1 MSGGRQIF
9 RTLAIGVI
17 SLALVIGLTRLVTDM
32 WALLAVAL
40 VLQVLLI
47 WDWVWRYI
55 GRLLTWRQQAAWD
68 AEWDRGWAEQ
78 DAQPT
83 HVAAPP
89 RSAGVVMRASSQS
102 LGIMA
107 ALSAVRTIV
116 EQCQEWHIESIQ
128 VDTLDPTNRR
138 YHLTV
143 RHNRTGALQF
153 LYTVQDVTLFIRQMR
168 GNGQIIPQRG
178 IGRGGDPTAR

>member
-1 MSGGRQIF
+1 MSGGRQVF
-9 RTLAIGVI
+9 RTVAIGVI
-17 SLALVIGLTRLVTDM
+17 SLALVIGLTRLVTNL

-40 VLQVLLI
+40 ALQVFLI
-47 WDWVWRYI
+47 WDWVRRYI
-55 GRLLTWRQQAAWD
+55 GRLLKGRQQADWD

-83 HVAAPP
+83 HIAAHPE
-89 RSAGVVMRASSQS
+89 SARVMMRTSSQS

-107 ALSAVRTIV
+107 ALSAARAIV

-128 VDTLDPTNRR
+128 VDTLDPTYRR

-153 LYTVQDVTLFIRQMR
+153 MYTAQDVTMFMRQMR
-168 GNGQIIPQRG
+168 GNGQMIPQPG
-178 IGRGGDPTAR
+178 LGRGGDPTAR